1 MSSAVVLLL
10 AAERSGTHMLRSM
23 LARNR
28 NIASPGEICNAASE
42 GIRIARTSF
51 LKFREDVSFVDHDY
65 FYPTVPVQ
73 FRLLDEYFRLVRDV
87 HAPKSLS
94 VLDIKY
100 AHVHN
105 FNSFWWD
112 FISRPLLIDYAHQRK
127 MKIIHLVR
135 EKPFQTI
142 ISDMYAQQSG
152 VWRAKDPSEIRAM
165 KIRIDPVRLE
175 ARTRRLARTI

>member
-1 MSSAVVLLL
+1 
-10 AAERSGTHMLRSM
+10 MLRSM

-42 GIRIARTSF
+42 GIRTARTSF

-165 KIRIDPVRLE
+165 KIRIEFRLDLG
-175 ARTRRLARTI
+175 TSKGL